1 MKQHIKLFNTKSRLT
16 TIVNRI
22 LIALIAIIALSI
34 SHIPKAEAARCG
46 HDAAGN
52 WNCAKQERNNAY
64 WCGVVPWSRH
74 VRWQVPEG
82 TPPAGGW
89 RTAFYYQG
97 TTPTGTDSFSGPVV
111 SPLNTFGMWYLPQTF
126 HELLDDPTGT
136 GKKYA
141 VFAPEPPNSTVLVQ
155 FWHTNSVVPYS
166 ISCDYSFL
174 NDFFGEIK
182 SGSYGSASQYNM
194 DRRFAYGISSGGY
207 NSSRMAVTFNG
218 SSVWKAL
225 GIISA
230 SYATCSGALCAVPS
244 LPSNHPPTKFWHGL
258 TDAIVPI
265 VTMELYYAQLQHQG
279 IQTQKVVH
287 PYGHQLTSDNLGSTG
302 VKAWFDAHY

>member
-1 MKQHIKLFNTKSRLT
+1 MNFKDTLSQTGSSAAKIFGRLMCLA
-16 TIVNRI
+16 V
-22 LIALIAIIALSI
+22 AAAGLSMV
-34 SHIPKAEAARCG
+34 HIPKAEAARCSA
-46 HDAAGN
+46 DSVGN
-52 WNCAKQERNNAY
+52 WNCARQERNNGY
-64 WCGVVPWSRH
+64 WCGIVPWSRK

-82 TPPAGGW
+82 TAPAGGW

-97 TTPTGTDSFSGPVV
+97 TTPTGTNSFSGPIV
-111 SPLNTFGMWYLPQTF
+111 SPLNVFGMWYLPQTF

-155 FWHTNSVVPYS
+155 FWHTNVVVPYAA
-166 ISCDYSFL
+166 SCDYSFL
-174 NDFFGEIK
+174 NDFFAEIK
-182 SGSYGSASQYNM
+182 NGSYGSASQYDMN
-194 DRRFAYGISSGGY
+194 RRYAYGISSGGY

-230 SYATCSGALCAVPS
+230 SYATCSGPLCVVPPV
-244 LPSNHPPTKFWHGL
+244 PSNHPPTKFWHGL

-265 VTMELYYAQLQHQG
+265 LTMELYYSRLISQG
-279 IQTQKVVH
+279 IPTAKVVH
-287 PYGHQLTSDNLGSTG
+287 PFGHQLTSDNLGSGG
-302 VKAWFDAHY
+302 VKAWFDAH